1 MERELQKKAK
11 LDEEKYEGEC
21 NQLELKLLKEKSERA
36 RAENKRFAEESLSV
50 GQEKRNKDKV
60 TDDIYRRKEEMA
72 A

>member
-1 MERELQKKAK
+1 MERELQKRSK
-11 LDEEKYEGEC
+11 LDEEKFEGEC

-36 RAENKRFAEESLSV
+36 RAENKRFAEESLNV
-50 GQEKRNKDKV
+50 GLEKRNKDKV